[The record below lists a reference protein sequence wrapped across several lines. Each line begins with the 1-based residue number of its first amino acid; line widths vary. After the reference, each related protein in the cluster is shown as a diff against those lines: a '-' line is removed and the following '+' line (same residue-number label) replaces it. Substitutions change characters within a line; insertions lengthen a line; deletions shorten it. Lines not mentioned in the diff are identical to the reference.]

1 MSFADLPPL
10 PPLLLPGAQDY
21 ADRISAASRRVMATA
36 RHLADIRYADQDY
49 WQKLDIYLPGGAH
62 SDLPVFCFLH
72 GGAWVNGCKEWMGF
86 MAPPI
91 LSLPA
96 IFVAPSY
103 RHAPAARF
111 PAQLD
116 DCADVLAWLH
126 RNIARYGGAPGK
138 IHFGGHSAGGHLAA
152 LTTLRP
158 DLLEKRGL
166 PPDVVK
172 ACYPV
177 SGVFDLCT
185 GRAHSLENRKPV
197 DWLLADPAQAP
208 AASPIENLAG
218 NRTPFF
224 VSWGTADAPDLAPQ
238 ARAFVA
244 ALRRQPGRV
253 EALELDGYDHWMTNE
268 CGGDAA
274 HRWTETVR
282 RWLADG
288 PG

>member
-10 PPLLLPGAQDY
+10 PPLMLPGAQDY
-21 ADRISAASRRVMATA
+21 ADRISDASRRVMATT
-36 RHLADIRYADQDY
+36 RHLGDIRYADADY
-49 WQKLDIYLPGGAH
+49 WQKLDIYLPEGAH
-62 SDLPVFCFLH
+62 HDLPVFCFLH

-116 DCADVLAWLH
+116 DCADAVAWIH
-126 RNIARYGGAPGK
+126 RNIAQYGGAPDK

-152 LTTLRP
+152 LTTLRA
-158 DLLEKRGL
+158 DVLAKRRL
-166 PPDVVK
+166 PPDVIR

-208 AASPIENLAG
+208 AASPIETLAG

-224 VSWGTADAPDLAPQ
+224 VSWGTDDAPELAPQ
-238 ARAFVA
+238 SRAFVA
-244 ALRRQPGRV
+244 ALRRQPGRI
-253 EALELDGYDHWMTNE
+253 EALELPGYDHWMTNE
-268 CGGDAA
+268 CGGDPA
-274 HRWTETVR
+274 HQWTRTVR